1 MSMGLY
7 AWKGSVVSEV
17 EAASLLHRFYEEGE
31 TDVFEASEDVLR
43 FYDEL
48 VAKYPDLEAEPSDRV
63 VDMSLPWSVPDDV
76 LDGIVALARE
86 HDLVLYDPQGPSF
99 HSPAELDVV
108 PVRRDPLVL
117 RQVLVGML
125 IGVALLVGGLV
136 APIPVLDWIA
146 IVIGVFL
153 TVMGL
158 YSIGV
163 WLKE

>member
-7 AWKGSVVSEV
+7 VWKGPLVSEE
-17 EAASLLHRFYEEGE
+17 EAARLLHRFDEGE
-31 TDVFEASEDVLR
+31 TEVFEASEEVLR

-63 VDMSLPWSVPDDV
+63 VGISLAWSVPDDV
-76 LDGIVALARE
+76 LDEIVALARE

-108 PVRRDPLVL
+108 LIRRDPLVL
-117 RQVLVGML
+117 RQVLVGTL

-136 APIPVLDWIA
+136 APIPVLNWIA
-146 IVIGVFL
+146 IVIGAFL
-153 TVMGL
+153 IVMGL
-158 YSIGV
+158 YSV
-163 WLKE
+163 VDWLRE

>member
-7 AWKGSVVSEV
+7 AWKGPVVSEV
-17 EAASLLHRFYEEGE
+17 EAARLLHRFYEEGE